1 MFAHLTPAGL
11 LEAEVR
17 VSGLGGGPSSPAP
30 AGWAR
35 TQPAPGV
42 PVLARASQWWRWR
55 GRDERVGSQQR
66 PALPRGDSS
75 RRISGA
81 PQAGPGAPRV
91 LQGRRRAV
99 CNLEG
104 ARRGKLKQPLV
115 SCAHPSSQQRP
126 LPPARGGPPPSRAGA
141 LSPPLFSGVGPAWS
155 CHLALGSSKPQREGG
170 GAFSSSSPPPPQAQS
185 LEVGRS
191 PGPSLRRGVPLSPRQ
206 GCPAEEGLSSED

>member
-170 GAFSSSSPPPPQAQS
+170 GAFSSSSPPP
-185 LEVGRS
+185 S
-191 PGPSLRRGVPLSPRQ
+191 PGAVLRGGKVPRAQPPQGRPSEPKAGVPRRRGPLQ
-206 GCPAEEGLSSED
+206 